1 MNGRYEHIPVLSDR
15 IVELLVSNPNGCYV
29 DGTLGGAGH
38 ARAILE
44 RLASGGSLVGFD
56 KDEQALEASL
66 HALSKSVDRVSFVHG
81 DFMQMTTGLLN
92 LNIDAVDGILLDLGV
107 SSHQIDTAERGF
119 SYMHDGPLDMRMDS
133 SNSITAHAI
142 VNEASAP
149 ELERIFQQYGE
160 ERLARSIAN
169 GIVKARNDGPIDSTL
184 QLVGIIK
191 LSVRRG
197 PLYKSCARIFQAIRI
212 AVNKELD
219 SLSQA
224 VSDAVDLLRTGGR
237 MVVLT
242 YHSLEDRAVKHTFRD
257 LARSCIC
264 PPGIPQCICEHEA
277 KVRVITKRPL
287 YPSSE
292 EISANPRAR
301 SAKLRCV
308 ERLLVSSQAGP
319 KSN

>member
-1 MNGRYEHIPVLSDR
+1 MNGRYEHIPVLTDR

-44 RLASGGSLVGFD
+44 RLDLSGSLVGFD
-56 KDEQALEASL
+56 KDQQALKASL
-66 HALSKSVDRVSFVHG
+66 HTLGKFVNRVSFVHG
-81 DFMQMTTGLLN
+81 DFMQMTKGLMSLD
-92 LNIDAVDGILLDLGV
+92 IDTVDGILLDLGV
-107 SSHQIDTAERGF
+107 SSHQIDTADRGF
-119 SYMHDGPLDMRMDS
+119 SYMQDGPLDMRMDS
-133 SNSITAHAI
+133 SKSMTAHTI
-142 VNEASAP
+142 VNEAAAS
-149 ELERIFQQYGE
+149 ELERIFQKYGE
-160 ERLARSIAN
+160 ERLARPIARD
-169 GIVKARNDGPIDSTL
+169 IVKARQDGPIDSTL

-191 LSVRRG
+191 QSVRRG

-212 AVNKELD
+212 AVNGEID
-219 SLSQA
+219 SLSQG
-224 VSDAVDLLRTGGR
+224 VTDAVDLLRSGGR

-277 KVRVITKRPL
+277 KVRVITRRPL

-308 ERLLVSSQAGP
+308 ERLHMPSQTGP
-319 KSN
+319 IHN